1 MSQLFSEYYA
11 AVRQRRAE
19 LAGQFPSGD
28 CLVVSKGTVTEV
40 PVSLAAT
47 LLVAGTHALASK
59 AEQDAFHATME
70 MNRATTPQVDTLANA
85 RAQFAV
91 LMAAKKG
98 ERK

>member
-1 MSQLFSEYYA
+1 MSQLFSEYYT